1 MGSCL
6 ILGNEWSEDT
16 RAGKARDFTGK
27 GRPGGEQKDKEPQE
41 NCSARRLAGSGFMG
55 MGFASR
61 LSLANRSDSSLSWR
75 RVHCSAKLD
84 ASDKDSG
91 RWQDSGQLLLTFPD
105 LLQLVMAC

>member
-41 NCSARRLAGSGFMG
+41 NCSASWLSVSGFMV
-55 MGFASR
+55 MELVSR
-61 LSLANRSDSSLSWR
+61 LSLASHSDSSPSWWPS
-75 RVHCSAKLD
+75 HCSAKMD
-84 ASDKDSG
+84 ASEKYSG
-91 RWQDSGQLLLTFPD
+91 NLIPSYILYSVF
-105 LLQLVMAC
+105 